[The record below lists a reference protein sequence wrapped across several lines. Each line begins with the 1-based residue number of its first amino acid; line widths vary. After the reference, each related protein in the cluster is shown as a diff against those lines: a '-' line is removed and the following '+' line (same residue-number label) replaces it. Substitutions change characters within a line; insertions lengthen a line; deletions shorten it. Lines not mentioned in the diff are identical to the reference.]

1 MTWHTRRDR
10 LVRRERR
17 EYCLFIES
25 GRGDLIGH
33 SVIVILGEEPSRLL
47 LRSLALGS
55 RNFLS
60 LCISYFN
67 QTRSVFSS
75 FLLLVFP
82 YLHFNIYHSLCM
94 IQYI

>member
-47 LRSLALGS
+47 LRSLALGN

-60 LCISYFN
+60 FCISYFN
-67 QTRSVFSS
+67 QTGSVFSS